1 MFLNYIIVSYTGM
14 IAGWR
19 FLDHAAHFG
28 GLLFGLLWIKEGVK
42 LVDPFLKWYHKQRE
56 EIEKILKSE

>member
-1 MFLNYIIVSYTGM
+1 M